1 MAQIDSAGLLDAD
14 AGREVKLKS
23 FAPDELLTCDGCLR
37 ANPPTRRTCIYCA
50 APLTSQATIVFQ
62 ETATEPQTAAVS
74 TICYVVVP
82 PKALSEVD
90 ENRLDELAKTIEVKS
105 SDLNQTTR

>member
-1 MAQIDSAGLLDAD
+1 MI
-14 AGREVKLKS
+14 RR
-23 FAPDELLTCDGCLR
+23 R
-37 ANPPTRRTCIYCA
+37 ASYN
-50 APLTSQATIVFQ
+50 
-62 ETATEPQTAAVS
+62 QTAAVS

-105 SDLNQTTR
+105 SDFEPNKHEEVGAAPVYKSAFALRRKSVNGSPAGQASA